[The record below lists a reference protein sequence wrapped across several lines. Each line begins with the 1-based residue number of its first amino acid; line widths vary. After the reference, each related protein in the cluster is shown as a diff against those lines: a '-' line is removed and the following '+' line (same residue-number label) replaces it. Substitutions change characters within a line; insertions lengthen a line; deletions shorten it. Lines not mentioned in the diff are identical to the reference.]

1 MLEPSPVALLALA
14 ALAGTASAE
23 AAELPS
29 FLFLLGDDIVSPTAR
44 AQDRMHGAFCPA
56 EDHTG

>member
-1 MLEPSPVALLALA
+1 MLAPSPVVLLALV
-14 ALAGTASAE
+14 ALAGIASAE

-44 AQDRMHGAFCPA
+44 VLPRR
-56 EDHTG
+56 TG